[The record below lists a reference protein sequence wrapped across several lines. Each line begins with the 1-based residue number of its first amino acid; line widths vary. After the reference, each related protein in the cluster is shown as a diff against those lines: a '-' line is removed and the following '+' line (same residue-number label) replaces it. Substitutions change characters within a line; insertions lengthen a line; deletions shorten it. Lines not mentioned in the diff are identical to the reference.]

1 SGLPSRRYA
10 ARAPGP
16 FADLSACG
24 RRPTAGYRCGP
35 VPSARFPTG
44 AEPSRGRAAEARVP
58 RRGGEAARGHTAHP
72 PAASLLPARP
82 REEPSGPG
90 PEAAEGSAPALS
102 HCRVR
107 RTPAIAPPRR
117 HGRRPPGPHCSSSRP
132 PQPPMT
138 SPTSDVRRAA
148 VREDPPGEAGDPP
161 PGGRPALRGVREP
174 EPGRGPAAVD
184 AVVVGAGPAGSA
196 AALELARA
204 GRSVVL
210 LERGPFPGSKNVYG
224 GVIYPRV
231 LDGVLPDW
239 REDAPA
245 QRWVVRRSTVLL
257 SGDRAVSVDV
267 RVPGWGRPPGNGMT
281 AYRADFDSWLADR
294 AVRAGARLVA
304 STTAT
309 GLLRGPGGR
318 VAGVRTDRPG
328 GDLAARV
335 VIACDGVNSLLA
347 REAGLHP
354 GPQARHTAL
363 GVKEVIALP
372 RDAID
377 QRFGLS
383 GDEGADFEML
393 GCTGGIPGG
402 GFLYTN
408 AE

>member
-1 SGLPSRRYA
+1 
-10 ARAPGP
+10 
-16 FADLSACG
+16 
-24 RRPTAGYRCGP
+24 
-35 VPSARFPTG
+35 
-44 AEPSRGRAAEARVP
+44 
-58 RRGGEAARGHTAHP
+58 
-72 PAASLLPARP
+72 
-82 REEPSGPG
+82 
-90 PEAAEGSAPALS
+90 
-102 HCRVR
+102 
-107 RTPAIAPPRR
+107 TPAIAPPRR

-132 PQPPMT
+132 SESPMT
-138 SPTSDVRRAA
+138 SPNTDDRRAA
-148 VREDPPGEAGDPP
+148 EREGAPGAAGDPP
-161 PGGRPALRGVREP
+161 PGGRPALRGVRAP
-174 EPGRGPAAVD
+174 EPGRGPAAV
-184 AVVVGAGPAGSA
+184 GAGGGPAGSA

-335 VIACDGVNSLLA
+335 VIACDGVNS
-347 REAGLHP
+347 
-354 GPQARHTAL
+354 
-363 GVKEVIALP
+363 
-372 RDAID
+372 
-377 QRFGLS
+377 
-383 GDEGADFEML
+383 
-393 GCTGGIPGG
+393 
-402 GFLYTN
+402 
-408 AE
+408 